1 MAIFLSFALD
11 KLLRRGSLPNLGK
24 FFIAILPP
32 LIIFSSHFS
41 DLNRR
46 NDFLAPR
53 TIQNIFSAVPQNG
66 ILITSGDTITGAA
79 MFEQIVS
86 GERKDLLIV
95 DDRLYTHLWYKEKK
109 KKEMEAKNIKFAD
122 NLPSLIKENKDREIY
137 SISNSISFLAT
148 DYDFFPFGVA
158 YKIFNKG
165 AIVDTRALKEKN
177 DALWQNYI
185 VSFLKDKDFDVEY
198 FSKEV
203 VGLYLAALNNLAAHL
218 ANHNYVDA
226 AIDYLE
232 RSLEIRENKNALY
245 NLAGIYG
252 ALGDRQKAAEY
263 NSRIAAFQ

>member
-1 MAIFLSFALD
+1 
-11 KLLRRGSLPNLGK
+11 
-24 FFIAILPP
+24 
-32 LIIFSSHFS
+32 
-41 DLNRR
+41 
-46 NDFLAPR
+46 
-53 TIQNIFSAVPQNG
+53 
-66 ILITSGDTITGAA
+66 
-79 MFEQIVS
+79 
-86 GERKDLLIV
+86 
-95 DDRLYTHLWYKEKK
+95 
-109 KKEMEAKNIKFAD
+109 MEAKNIKFAD